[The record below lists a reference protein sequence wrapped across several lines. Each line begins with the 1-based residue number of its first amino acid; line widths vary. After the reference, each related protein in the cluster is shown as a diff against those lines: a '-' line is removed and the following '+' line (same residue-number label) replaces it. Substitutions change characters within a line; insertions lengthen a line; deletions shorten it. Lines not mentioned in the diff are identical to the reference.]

1 MTFIMFSFFP
11 ILFLFF
17 QLALKTGSFSF
28 SPEIQIISTR
38 KSSGLLYDGR
48 LSELYE
54 FGRNCGKAGRR
65 QRLSPYMNQGNTD
78 LLSLYICKIMERMN
92 ERLMHYTESKG
103 RVHKHQSVSEEDL
116 VCLEHEFRKP
126 VGGCS

>member
-11 ILFLFF
+11 ILFFF
-17 QLALKTGSFSF
+17 SACIENRKFHF

-65 QRLSPYMNQGNTD
+65 QRLCPYMNQGNTD